1 VIGQPL
7 FFLILPLAVA
17 AGWMIGRQRGTRK
30 TGERV
35 SKLSQVYFRGLN
47 YLLNEQQDKA
57 IELFLEIAEVDANTV
72 ETQLALGTLFR
83 RRGEVERAI
92 RLHQGLVTREGLN
105 DEHRLLAI
113 LELGED
119 YMRAGLLDRAETL
132 FSDLVRMEPTAP
144 RALRHLITIYQ
155 SERDWV
161 KAIDCAQRLQQISD
175 EPIGVLVAHFHCEL
189 AEMAR
194 AEGDLAAAEAQLTA
208 AQQSDPDSVR
218 VAILRAA
225 QKRQSGDY
233 AAAIGFLEHA
243 VACDPAFLPEIIDPL
258 LDCYQRLGQHD
269 RARQFLD
276 LMVAEHPGA
285 ATVLAKGHWLGR
297 HVGAQAAADFL
308 SEALPKRPSIRGQA
322 ALIAL
327 IREGRIGSA
336 NAALEAVAS
345 VTENILKLDQPYRC
359 ERCGFGAK
367 ALHWQCPSCKSWG
380 STKPISLQMG
390 V

>member
-1 VIGQPL
+1 MTEFP
-7 FFLILPLAVA
+7 FLVLSLPLAVA

-92 RLHQGLVTREGLN
+92 RLHQGLVTRDGLS

-155 SERDWV
+155 SERDWT
-161 KAIDCAQRLQQISD
+161 KAIACAERLRQICD
-175 EPIGVLVAHFHCEL
+175 EPISALLAHFHCEL
-189 AEMAR
+189 AELAR
-194 AEGDLAAAEAQLTA
+194 AENKTALAEAQLDA
-208 AQQSDPDSVR
+208 AHQSDPDSTR

-225 QKRQSGDY
+225 QKRQLGDY
-233 AAAIGFLEHA
+233 AAASHYLEHA
-243 VACDPAFLPEIIDPL
+243 VACDPAFLPEIIEPL
-258 LDCYQRLGQHD
+258 LDCYQRLGQHN
-269 RARQFLD
+269 RASQFLD
-276 LMVAEHPGA
+276 AMVVERPSA
-285 ATVLAKGHWLGR
+285 ATVLAKGRWLGE

-308 SEALPKRPSIRGQA
+308 SEALPQRPSIRGQA
-322 ALIAL
+322 ALIEL
-327 IREGRIGSA
+327 IREGRIA
-336 NAALEAVAS
+336 NSRAALEAVAS
-345 VTENILKLDQPYRC
+345 VTSNILKLAQPYRC

-380 STKPISLQMG
+380 STKPISLLAG